1 MYCTA
6 ACARAVSAAAD
17 GVCLSHMSTELRMYC
32 AVLLPVLEQSLLLLL
47 LLGLTFHKFL
57 QSYRYVLHGAST
69 CASAVAAVTAAFAAG
84 A

>member
-1 MYCTA
+1 
-6 ACARAVSAAAD
+6 
-17 GVCLSHMSTELRMYC
+17 MYC
-32 AVLLPVLEQSLLLLL
+32 AVLLPVLEQSMLLLLL

>member
-1 MYCTA
+1 
-6 ACARAVSAAAD
+6 
-17 GVCLSHMSTELRMYC
+17 MYC